1 MDLPLVIGGGAAL
14 AALAALVV
22 WRQPVLAFA
31 QRSRGF
37 VWQVRGEVRKITWPS
52 LDDLRRSTVV
62 ITILV
67 IIIGIVIGV
76 MDRAFSWLLIDFFG
90 RVFG

>member
-1 MDLPLVIGGGAAL
+1 MDLPLVMAGAAAL
-14 AALAALVV
+14 AALAALLI

-37 VWQVRGEVRKITWPS
+37 VRQVRGEVRKITWPS
-52 LDDLRRSTVV
+52 LDDLRRSTLV

>member
-1 MDLPLVIGGGAAL
+1 MDLPLVMAGAAVL
-14 AALAALVV
+14 ATLAALVV

-31 QRSRGF
+31 QRSQGF
-37 VWQVRGEVRKITWPS
+37 VRLVRGEVRKITWPS
-52 LDDLRRSTVV
+52 WDDLRRSTLV

>member
-1 MDLPLVIGGGAAL
+1 MDLPLVMAGAAAL
-14 AALAALVV
+14 VALAALVV
-22 WRQPVLAFA
+22 WRHPVLAFA
-31 QRSRGF
+31 QRSQGF
-37 VWQVRGEVRKITWPS
+37 VRQVRGEVRKITWPS
-52 LDDLRRSTVV
+52 WDDLRRSTLV

-76 MDRAFSWLLIDFFG
+76 MDVAFSWLLIDFFG